1 MWNLPGPGIKPVSPV
16 LAGGLLTTG
25 LPRKSILCPVL
36 TQLLV
41 PLLLQFSFP
50 DTPVTKLQ
58 PLPHGLSSPLS
69 PLPELVHA
77 LASILRPSS
86 SRASKGQDEVRWSP
100 RSPWVPGSMLFR
112 VLDIWG
118 IILYYSL
125 LPSFPPPSH
134 LFFFFWLC
142 LTRIE
147 PWPPALGVQG
157 LNPWTTRDVL
167 FLFLSFFSP
176 LPSGLW
182 DLSSPTRDSTWAL
195 GSKSLES

>member
-16 LAGGLLTTG
+16 LAGGLNTR
-25 LPRKSILCPVL
+25 LPRKSIFCPVL

-41 PLLLQFSFP
+41 PLLLQFSSP

-69 PLPELVHA
+69 PLPELVRA

-134 LFFFFWLC
+134 LFFFFLAVPYKDRTLAPC
-142 LTRIE
+142 T
-147 PWPPALGVQG
+147 G
-157 LNPWTTRDVL
+157 
-167 FLFLSFFSP
+167 
-176 LPSGLW
+176 
-182 DLSSPTRDSTWAL
+182 ST
-195 GSKSLES
+195 GS

>member
-1 MWNLPGPGIKPVSPV
+1 MLAERPGRVWDGWEGQDSCCLDSATWSLPMPQAPLENGLSI
-16 LAGGLLTTG
+16 LAFPFSGGGGAAGRSCLTTG

-58 PLPHGLSSPLS
+58 PHPHGLSSPLS
-69 PLPELVHA
+69 PLPELVRA

-100 RSPWVPGSMLFR
+100 RSPWVLGSMLFR

-134 LFFFFWLC
+134 LFFFFFGC
-142 LTRIE
+142 
-147 PWPPALGVQG
+147 ALQG
-157 LNPWTTRDVL
+157 
-167 FLFLSFFSP
+167 
-176 LPSGLW
+176 
-182 DLSSPTRDSTWAL
+182 
-195 GSKSLES
+195 

>member
-69 PLPELVHA
+69 PLPELVRA

-100 RSPWVPGSMLFR
+100 RSPWVLGSMLFR

-118 IILYYSL
+118 IILYYCL
-125 LPSFPPPSH
+125 LPSFPPPSQH
-134 LFFFFWLC
+134 FFYFFLAVPYKVRTLAPC
-142 LTRIE
+142 T
-147 PWPPALGVQG
+147 G
-157 LNPWTTRDVL
+157 
-167 FLFLSFFSP
+167 
-176 LPSGLW
+176 
-182 DLSSPTRDSTWAL
+182 ST
-195 GSKSLES
+195 GS